1 MAKDRHMQLGN
12 ACVCVKSTVG
22 AHYSLHSSMIE
33 KTPQKKI
40 LSADD
45 LKNLPRGCGADGGQI
60 ERNLL
65 LLLMAICLLI

>member
-1 MAKDRHMQLGN
+1 MAKDHMQLGN
-12 ACVCVKSTVG
+12 AACVKS

-45 LKNLPRGCGADGGQI
+45 LKNLQEGAK
-60 ERNLL
+60 
-65 LLLMAICLLI
+65 

>member
-1 MAKDRHMQLGN
+1 MSEGMAKDHMQLGN
-12 ACVCVKSTVG
+12 AACVKSTVG

-45 LKNLPRGCGADGGQI
+45 LKNLQEGAK
-60 ERNLL
+60 
-65 LLLMAICLLI
+65 